1 MPDGE
6 LPPRARWTF
15 EERLLGGT
23 LVWVTLSVI
32 PLASPWPTVPTKQI
46 GLLIGALLL
55 ACAAVLRSGAQVTAV
70 LRAVSLPARIALGS
84 LWAWILWQFLTI
96 AGSPTQDI
104 YEGIWG
110 NSARGAGAL
119 TKLALAVLATA
130 CVTLPSLAG
139 GRALL
144 RAFRVTVLCVGVYS
158 TLQAF
163 GIDFTQWEVAEAR
176 YLGAFGNINQSSSFY
191 AFATA
196 VLAAQLLASDRWA
209 RRERSLWFD
218 GALFAWMLAL
228 CLRTANQG
236 SRQGLFL
243 IACGA
248 TALVFS
254 YGFAHWRRHVSV
266 RRNLLLVFGGAVL
279 IGGGTAT
286 QLVRIDNG
294 ANDRFAF
301 WTTAVEIAAANPLR
315 GVGVSQVPYVY
326 NRYQTPRDAMSD
338 VFRQVDE
345 VHSGPLQQADEL
357 GIPGLIA
364 YLGFFAAMLPLYFFA
379 LTGADLATRTA
390 AAGWFVYAL
399 QEAFSP
405 FSVVI
410 SMWGFACAGI
420 VLASYCSAAQAG
432 VPSQAP
438 ERASQGPMV
447 GRWLFAVAIAGIAAW
462 GLVPR
467 ITSEIKFT
475 RVWNV
480 GRLNDGSEAA
490 IRVRVQVQDAIAKL
504 EPIVALR
511 PYDYEWRQRIAYVAA
526 MNGDLSR
533 SARIIQEGLRT
544 KPTALHLRDLYAEM
558 ALTHGDPRIALEQY
572 EVATAQFPRSLWLAL
587 LRGITAATVGDSAR
601 TRTATAHLDSL
612 GSRYRVP
619 VDSMR
624 ILQKKV
630 ANGLIVP
637 ARRMTRR

>member
-70 LRAVSLPARIALGS
+70 LRAAPLPVQIALGS

-163 GIDFTQWEVAEAR
+163 GIDFTQWDLDAR
-176 YLGAFGNINQSSSFY
+176 YVGTFGNINQSSSFY

-254 YGFAHWRRHVSV
+254 YGFAHWRRHGPT
-266 RRNLLLVFGGAVL
+266 RRNLLLVLGGAAL
-279 IGGGTAT
+279 IGGGAGV
-286 QLVRIDNG
+286 QLVRSDHG
-294 ANDRFAF
+294 ATDRFAF

-315 GVGVSQVPYVY
+315 GVGVSQVPYTYHV
-326 NRYQTPRDAMSD
+326 YQTPRDAMSD

-364 YLGFFAAMLPLYFFA
+364 YLGFFAALLPICFMA
-379 LTGADLATRTA
+379 LSGADLATKAA
-390 AAGWFVYAL
+390 AAGWFMYAL
-399 QEAFSP
+399 QETFSP
-405 FSVVI
+405 FSLVI

-420 VLASYCSAAQAG
+420 VFASYRPGAQAG
-432 VPSQAP
+432 DAGPAL
-438 ERASQGPMV
+438 ERVARRSML
-447 GRWLFAVAIAGIAAW
+447 GRWLVVAAIAGIAAW

-467 ITSEIKFT
+467 IASEIEFM

-490 IRVRVQVQDAIAKL
+490 IRVQVQVRDAIVRL

-511 PYDYEWRQRIAYVAA
+511 PYDYEWRQRIAFLTA
-526 MNGDLSR
+526 MNGDLLR
-533 SARIIQEGLRT
+533 SARISQEGLRT
-544 KPTALHLRDLYAEM
+544 KPTALQLRDLYAEIE
-558 ALTHGDPRIALEQY
+558 LTHGNPSTALAQY
-572 EVATAQFPRSLWLAL
+572 ETGTVQFPRSLWLAL
-587 LRGITAATVGDSAR
+587 LRRIAAETVGDSAR
-601 TRTATAHLDSL
+601 TRTATAHVDSL
-612 GSRYRVP
+612 GSAYRIP
-619 VDSMR
+619 ADSMR
-624 ILQKKV
+624 ILHKKV
-630 ANGLIVP
+630 SNGLVVT
-637 ARRMTRR
+637 ARRMIPR